1 MRFSIQMA
9 DGISFIQDL
18 TVILLVAGAVG
29 WACRRAG
36 LSVVVGYLLAGM
48 VVGPHTPPFSL
59 VLDIRAVETLAQLG
73 VVFLMFSIG
82 LKLSLRKL
90 RRLGFTLLAAVFIGA
105 ALVFSL
111 TRMSGTLVG
120 WTAYESLF
128 LGAMLVVSSSAI
140 VSKVLQEAGD
150 THERSG
156 QLAMGVT
163 VLEDVVAVV
172 TLTLLNSI
180 VTMGGGKRAAVSET
194 LGIFSAFVVLAGI
207 LGLLLLPG
215 LLRRMSKTAGEE
227 VQTIGVAGILFGLA
241 LIAHKAGY
249 SLALGAFLLGTI
261 VAETPH
267 RVQVERAFEGM
278 RDIFTAV
285 FFVAIG
291 MQIQPAMLANVWLPI
306 LGVTVFAILIRTF
319 AVTVG
324 LSLIGKAVKDSIRA
338 GLATTPIGEFSF
350 IIVQLGVTAGLV
362 SSDLYAIAVGVS
374 LLTALLAPFLVR
386 KSESIALKVLG
397 VRPLWM
403 EEWHNAYFVWLDRL
417 KGRRRA
423 NLLWQLSRK
432 RIIQIAVEMLFV
444 SGILIFSES
453 MREAVVRWLGKDW
466 LFPNGPDFLFWT
478 VLALIIVAPLVALWR
493 NISALSLLYAQ
504 VTVQDSPNSSRLAP
518 GVELVYKAVAGGGL
532 IVWLST
538 LVPVGPNTGWLL
550 GASLLIA
557 VAAVYFLWRKL
568 IFWHSQLEVELHGMI
583 EGPRQQSVET
593 AAPWVNPRREW
604 KFEVSDCIL
613 PDLATVQNKSIGELE
628 LRSRF
633 GLTVVGIERQGCLIA
648 LPGPQTRL
656 FPRDKLLMIGPP
668 GQMALGK
675 AHLTEVSGE
684 LPASEFDD
692 LRMEM
697 LPVPVGSP
705 ATGRTLRELAPAQTH
720 HVQIAGVRHGE
731 LRVLNPTGEERIDAG
746 DELLVLGTPDQING
760 FKDWLEPD
768 AKK

>member
-1 MRFSIQMA
+1 MA

-18 TVILLVAGAVG
+18 AIILLVAGAVG
-29 WACRRAG
+29 WGCRRIG

-59 VLDIRAVETLAQLG
+59 VHDIRAVETLAQLG

-90 RRLGFTLLAAVFIGA
+90 RRLGFSLLAAVFIGA
-105 ALVFSL
+105 ALVYSL
-111 TRMSGTLVG
+111 ARFGGALAG
-120 WTAYESLF
+120 WSAYESLF

-140 VSKVLQEAGD
+140 VTKVLQEAGD

-156 QLAMGVT
+156 QLAVGVT

-172 TLTLLNSI
+172 TLTLLNSMI
-180 VTMGGGKRAAVSET
+180 SLGPGARTAVGET
-194 LGIFSAFVVLAGI
+194 LGLFGAFVVLAGV

-227 VQTIGVAGILFGLA
+227 VQTIGLAGILFGLA
-241 LIAHKAGY
+241 LIAQKAGY

-267 RVQVERAFEGM
+267 RVQVERTFEGM

-291 MQIQPAMLANVWLPI
+291 MQIQPVLLAQVWPEI
-306 LGVTVFAILIRTF
+306 LAVTAFTILVRTF

-324 LSLIGKAVKDSIRA
+324 LSLIGKAVKDSMRA
-338 GLATTPIGEFSF
+338 GMAATPIGEFSF
-350 IIVQLGVTAGLV
+350 IIVQLGVMAGLV
-362 SSDLYAIAVGVS
+362 SAKLYAIAVGVS
-374 LLTALLAPFLVR
+374 LMTALLAPFLVR
-386 KSESIALKVLG
+386 RSEAVAMKLLS
-397 VRPLWM
+397 VRPIWM
-403 EEWHNAYFVWLDRL
+403 EEWHNAYYVWLEQLRS
-417 KGRRRA
+417 RRKA
-423 NLLWQLSRK
+423 SLLWQLSRK
-432 RIIQIAVEMLFV
+432 RLIQIAVEMLFV

-453 MREAVVRWLGKDW
+453 MREAFLKWLGRDW
-466 LFPNGPDFLFWT
+466 LFHDGPTFVFWT
-478 VLALIIVAPLVALWR
+478 ALALVISAPLVALWR

-504 VTVQDSPNSSRLAP
+504 VTVQDSPNASRLAP
-518 GVELVYKAVAGGGL
+518 GVELVYKAVAAGGL
-532 IVWLST
+532 IVWLTT
-538 LVPVGPNTGWLL
+538 LIPMGPSATWIL
-550 GASLLIA
+550 GVSLLIA
-557 VAAVYFLWRKL
+557 VAASYFLWRKL
-568 IFWHSQLEVELHGMI
+568 IFWHSQLEVELHGML

-593 AAPWVNPRREW
+593 AAPWINPRREW
-604 KFEVSDCIL
+604 RFEVSDCIL
-613 PDLATVQNKSIGELE
+613 PDLAAVQGKSIGELE

-668 GQMALGK
+668 GEIARGK
-675 AHLTEVSGE
+675 THLTEVSGE
-684 LPASEFDD
+684 LPVSEFDD

-697 LPVPVGSP
+697 VVVPVGSL
-705 ATGRTLRELAPAQTH
+705 ADGKTLRELAPAQSH
-720 HVQIAGVRHGE
+720 HVQIAGVRRGE
-731 LRVLNPTGEERIDAG
+731 TRVLNPGGDERLGAG
-746 DELLVLGTPDQING
+746 DEILVLGTPDQING

-768 AKK
+768 EGVKK